1 MKISLILSF
10 VITVLMISCK
20 KKHTCVCDTN
30 STTTRVYNAG
40 YPSETS
46 TYTDH
51 FMASSE
57 SQTEGEFIKSNNCY
71 PYSTNKS
78 NTYLDYTDYVK
89 EEKTCTIK

>member
-1 MKISLILSF
+1 MKINLILTV
-10 VITVLMISCK
+10 VITVLTISCK
-20 KKHTCVCDTN
+20 KKHTCVCDTT
-30 STTTRVYNAG
+30 STTIREYNSG
-40 YPSETS
+40 FPSDTS

-71 PYSTNKS
+71 PYSTDKS
-78 NTYLDYTDYVK
+78 NTYLGYTDYVK

>member
-1 MKISLILSF
+1 MKLNLILSL

-20 KKHTCVCDTN
+20 KKHTCVCNTSN
-30 STTTRVYNAG
+30 TTLRVYNTG
-40 YPSETS
+40 WPSDT
-46 TYTDH
+46 TTTTDH

-71 PYSTNKS
+71 PYSTDKS
-78 NTYLDYTDYVK
+78 NTYLNYTDYIK